1 MANRVRIGMTIL
13 AVPALLAGCGPN
25 PIRDPAQLAAIR
37 AEARALMADPPV
49 DASSRVPERRWP
61 RAIASLRPE
70 WVRIDADG
78 VEIVTKIYF
87 DDSWGYFVPRDPA
100 RRPPARTG
108 YSAVGEGI
116 YWFHF
121 S

>member
-1 MANRVRIGMTIL
+1 MAKRVRMGMSVAAAL
-13 AVPALLAGCGPN
+13 ALAGCGPN
-25 PIRDPAQLAAIR
+25 PIRDPAELKAIR
-37 AEARALMADPPV
+37 AEAQALMADPQV
-49 DASSRVPERRWP
+49 DASSRVPEARWP
-61 RAIASLRPE
+61 VAIASLRPE

-87 DDSWGYFVPRDPA
+87 DDSWGYLVPRDPA
-100 RRPPARTG
+100 QRPPARTG
-108 YSAVGEGI
+108 YLAVGEGV